1 MMMPKMQAQQ
11 ESVKDYYGRVLRANS
26 DLRTSA
32 CCATESLPHRIR
44 AIVQQIHP
52 EVREKFYG
60 CGSPI
65 PPALDG
71 TTVLDLGA
79 GSGRDC
85 FILSRLV
92 GANGRVIGVDM
103 TPGQV
108 AGVFIARRVKPPPT
122 RACLAESSRLACSW
136 REHSRRARGW
146 LMGRRLFPS
155 RSDCSLADRAPCAD
169 FNRTFSVRSCMSSHR
184 FMTPSLVMRR

>member
-1 MMMPKMQAQQ
+1 MTTTRNLEPLPQQ
-11 ESVKDYYGRVLRANS
+11 ESVKDYYGRVLQASS

-32 CCATESLPHRIR
+32 CCTSESLPHRIR

-52 EVREKFYG
+52 EVLEKFYG

-71 TTVLDLGA
+71 MTVLDLGA
-79 GSGRDC
+79 GSGRDG

-103 TPGQV
+103 TPAQV
-108 AGVFIARRVKPPPT
+108 AVARHHVEYQPASSGIPDPMWCSTRGTSKTSPRSASGTIRWMSWCPIA
-122 RACLAESSRLACSW
+122 C
-136 REHSRRARGW
+136 
-146 LMGRRLFPS
+146 
-155 RSDCSLADRAPCAD
+155 
-169 FNRTFSVRSCMSSHR
+169 
-184 FMTPSLVMRR
+184 